1 MMVLKKILILLTGLC
16 LATGCVAEDQNQLQR
31 VIRVNGQASVY
42 STPDLFQ
49 FSVYIEEQGE
59 LVSKLNAGVRAKS
72 QSIVDL
78 LLKSGVEEKDI
89 QSMRVDLN
97 PWFEHLQSQR
107 IQKGFILSR
116 QVAVTLRSMEKYD
129 QIIDGLLRLGANRIE
144 GFNYVVKDP
153 EQDYL
158 KALELALTDA
168 KLRADKI
175 AAAVGVKVGEVIS
188 VQEGSGYAPMPRAR
202 ESMMMADSGGY
213 LPGQVS
219 TNAQVSVVY
228 SLN

>member
-1 MMVLKKILILLTGLC
+1 MKNILILLSGLC
-16 LATGCVAEDQNQLQR
+16 LSTGCVAEDQNQQQR
-31 VIRVNGQASVY
+31 EIRVSGQASIY

-78 LLKSGVEEKDI
+78 LLKSGVDEKDI

-97 PWFEHLQSQR
+97 PWFEQVQSQR
-107 IQKGFILSR
+107 LQKGFVLSR
-116 QVAVTLRSMEKYD
+116 QVAVTLRNMDKYD

-158 KALELALTDA
+158 KALELALADA
-168 KLRADKI
+168 RHRADII
-175 AAAVGVKVGEVIS
+175 AASVGVKVGEVIS
-188 VQEGSGYAPMPRAR
+188 VQEGSGYSPIPRAR

>member
-31 VIRVNGQASVY
+31 EIRVNGQASVY

>member
-1 MMVLKKILILLTGLC
+1 MIVVRNVLILLTGLC
-16 LATGCVAEDQNQLQR
+16 LVAGCNANEQVQQQR
-31 VIRVNGQASVY
+31 EIRVSGQASVY
-42 STPDLFQ
+42 STPDLFT

-72 QSIVDL
+72 QSIIEL
-78 LLKSGVEEKDI
+78 LLKFGVDEKDL

-97 PWFEHLQSQR
+97 PWFEHVQSQR
-107 IQKGFILSR
+107 VQKGFVLSR
-116 QVAVTLRSMEKYD
+116 QISVTLRNMEKYD
-129 QIIDGLLRLGANRIE
+129 QVIDGVLRLGASRIE

-168 KLRADKI
+168 KGRADII
-175 AAAVGVKVGEVIS
+175 ASSVGVKVGEVIS
-188 VQEGSGYAPMPRAR
+188 VQEGSGYTPMPRMR
-202 ESMMMADSGGY
+202 ESALMADSGGY

-228 SLN
+228 SLK